1 MSQINVDNIKGR
13 TGGAV
18 SAPAGIVVTGFGT
31 HGSASFSGNVSIAGT
46 LTYEDVTNVDSVG
59 LITARD
65 GIRIGTGGT
74 VGPVGSGIV
83 TYFGDGSQ
91 LTGIQAGVA
100 NFVATGT
107 VANGAPVIV
116 KDDGTVGSIVQ
127 TTDPSSNPNSG
138 TTAVFEIGSTE
149 TTSVAYDSNAGKIV
163 VAYKDAGN
171 GNYGTCVV
179 GTVNPDDTITFGS
192 PVLFNSGNTDYIV
205 ARFDPVN
212 NKVVIA
218 YQDAGASSR
227 GTCIVGTVSGNSI
240 SFGSEVQFSTDSTNP
255 ESDASMTHIGGGK
268 FFIAYR
274 NNTNSSRGDAIVG
287 TVSGNSI
294 SFGSAATVTSNQFYN
309 MSTAY
314 DANAGK
320 VVVAYK
326 DGSDS
331 NKGKA
336 RVATVSGTSISF
348 GTEVIFNSGG
358 TIYINAVYDSSS
370 QKVAISYRDQGNS
383 NYGTAKVGTVS
394 GTNISFGSATVFES
408 ANVLY
413 IKSVFDSTNNKVVTA
428 YGDSGNSAH
437 GTVIVGAISGTSIS
451 FNSPAVFNGA
461 EVGYVGL
468 GFIGNGKS
476 VVSYRNA
483 GNNNY
488 GTACVLNSLTPTT
501 NLTTGNYIGLAAGA
515 ISNAASGSITISG
528 GINESQTGLTTG
540 RTYYVRGDGT
550 LNTVSGNPSVVA
562 GTSISATKI
571 IVKG

>member
-18 SAPAGIVVTGFGT
+18 SAPAGIVVTGVGT
-31 HGSASFSGNVSIAGT
+31 FTSNVSVGGT

-59 LITARD
+59 LVTARE

-116 KDDGTVGSIVQ
+116 KDDGTVGSITQ

-138 TTAVFEIGSTE
+138 TPVVFEIGTTE
-149 TTSVAYDSNAGKIV
+149 TTSVSYDSNAGKVV

-192 PVLFNSGNTDYIV
+192 AVVFNAGQTDYIV

-218 YQDAGASSR
+218 YQDIGGSSR

-240 SFGSEVQFSTDSTNP
+240 SFGSV
-255 ESDASMTHIGGGK
+255 A
-268 FFIAYR
+268 
-274 NNTNSSRGDAIVG
+274 AI
-287 TVSGNSI
+287 
-294 SFGSAATVTSNQFYN
+294 TSNQCYS
-309 MSTAY
+309 MSTGY

-320 VVVAYK
+320 VVVAYR

-358 TIYINAVYDSSS
+358 TLYPNVVYDSSS
-370 QKVAISYRDQGNS
+370 QKVAITYRDSGNS
-383 NYGTAKVGTVS
+383 NYGTAIVGTVS
-394 GTNISFGSATVFES
+394 GTNISFGSEVVFES
-408 ANVLY
+408 ASVTYLR
-413 IKSVFDSTNNKVVTA
+413 SVFDSTNNKIVAA
-428 YGDSGNSAH
+428 YGDSGNSTH

-451 FNSPAVFNGA
+451 FNSPAVFQGA
-461 EVGYVGL
+461 EIGYTGL
-468 GFIGNGKS
+468 AFIGNGKS
-476 VVSYRNA
+476 VVSYRNN

-488 GTACVLNSLTPTT
+488 GTACVLNSLTPVT
-501 NLTTGNYIGLAAGA
+501 NLTTGNYIGIAAGA

-540 RTYYVRGDGT
+540 RTYYVQGTGT
-550 LNTVSGNPSVVA
+550 LSTTPGNPSVVA
-562 GTSISATKI
+562 GTSISSTKI

>member
-18 SAPAGIVVTGFGT
+18 SAPAGIVVTGVGT
-31 HGSASFSGNVSIAGT
+31 FTGNVSVGGT

-59 LITARD
+59 LITARN

-116 KDDGTVGSIVQ
+116 KDDGTVGSITQ

-138 TTAVFEIGSTE
+138 TPVVFEIGTTE
-149 TTSVAYDSNAGKIV
+149 TTSVSYDSNAGKVV

-192 PVLFNSGNTDYIV
+192 AVVFNAGQTDYIV

-218 YQDAGASSR
+218 YQDIGGSSR

-240 SFGSEVQFSTDSTNP
+240 SFGSEVQFSTDNTRP
-255 ESDASMTHIGGGK
+255 VGDTSMTHIGGGK
-268 FFIAYR
+268 FFIAFT
-274 NNTNSSRGDAIVG
+274 NATNSSDGDAIVG

-294 SFGSAATVTSNQFYN
+294 SFGSVAAITSNQCYS
-309 MSTAY
+309 MSTDY

-320 VVVAYK
+320 VVVAYR

-358 TIYINAVYDSSS
+358 TLYPNVVYDSSS
-370 QKVAISYRDQGNS
+370 QKVAITYRDSGNS
-383 NYGTAKVGTVS
+383 NYGTAIVGTVS
-394 GTNISFGSATVFES
+394 GTNISFGSEVVFES
-408 ANVLY
+408 ASVTYLR
-413 IKSVFDSTNNKVVTA
+413 SVFDSTNNKIVAA
-428 YGDSGNSAH
+428 YGDSGNSTH

-451 FNSPAVFNGA
+451 FNSPAVFQGA
-461 EVGYVGL
+461 EIGYTGL
-468 GFIGNGKS
+468 AFIGNGKS
-476 VVSYRNA
+476 VVSYRNN

-488 GTACVLNSLTPTT
+488 GTACVLNSLTPVT
-501 NLTTGNYIGLAAGA
+501 NLTTGNYIGIAAGA

-540 RTYYVRGDGT
+540 RTYYVQGTGT
-550 LNTVSGNPSVVA
+550 LSTTPGNPSVVA
-562 GTSISATKI
+562 GTSISSTKI